1 MTVREFFKSLYAVM
15 AIGWLIAVIALVV
28 LVIRGYGVG
37 QEIDS
42 LTEYV
47 RTLDNEQQKYR
58 FLSEDLMLYQD
69 AEAYLFEH
77 GRKYMTDE
85 EIRTCAR
92 VIYRFVKM
100 YGSEGAIPIGLDLE
114 RVLAWVDAESGFN
127 PNAVS
132 YAGAIGLTQQMP
144 ITAKDG
150 IKRYLGRDV
159 TVQQAIVFAK
169 VPHQNLLL
177 GLERLV
183 DYQQQFIEIGHASLS
198 DWKLTFSLY
207 QWSIQS
213 YSNLIS
219 AGDKDIP
226 KASLKYALDIEKR
239 MSKFKKSE

>member
-1 MTVREFFKSLYAVM
+1 MTVRDFFKSLYAVM
-15 AIGWLIAVIALVV
+15 AIGWLVAVLCMVV
-28 LVIRGYGVG
+28 LIVRGYGVS
-37 QEIDS
+37 QEVKS
-42 LTEYV
+42 LKEVVLELT
-47 RTLDNEQQKYR
+47 NEQARYR

-69 AEAYLFEH
+69 AEAYLFEY
-77 GRKYMTDE
+77 GRKHMTDE
-85 EIRTCAR
+85 EIRMCAR
-92 VIYRFVKM
+92 IIYRFVKM
-100 YGSEGAIPIGLDLE
+100 YGTNGSIPIGLDLA
-114 RVLAWVDAESGFN
+114 RILSWIDAESGFN
-127 PNAVS
+127 PDAKS

-159 TVQQAIVFAK
+159 TITQAVEFAK
-169 VPHQNLLL
+169 VPHQNLIL

-183 DYQQQFIEIGHASLS
+183 DYQQQFIEVGHASPS